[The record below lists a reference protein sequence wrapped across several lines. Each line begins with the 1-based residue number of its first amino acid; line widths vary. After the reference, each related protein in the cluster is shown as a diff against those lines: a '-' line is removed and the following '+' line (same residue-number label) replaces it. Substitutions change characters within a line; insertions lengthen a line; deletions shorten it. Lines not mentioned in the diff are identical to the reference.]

1 MKNLRKERKKVCI
14 ILFNQVKLP
23 DLLHFWMPLIFI
35 LKKKSEKS
43 KWLEQLPDLKQTDF
57 EELVDF
63 VRMSNLKLKCFG
75 VIIDSS
81 RNMVVVHL
89 FPLSKI
95 YLTIKEKRK
104 EKSTLS
110 MTINDTTVLFIF
122 VVHIGDIW
130 RTVTPITSFHLKSML
145 THKLQK

>member
-1 MKNLRKERKKVCI
+1 MTDNFEGWRVTALMRPDYSFGHNRRLKDYVETQKHIDPTRPHGVVFHMGDERET
-14 ILFNQVKLP
+14 FNK
-23 DLLHFWMPLIFI
+23 IFG
-35 LKKKSEKS
+35 
-43 KWLEQLPDLKQTDF
+43 DA
-57 EELVDF
+57 
-63 VRMSNLKLKCFG
+63 
-75 VIIDSS
+75 
-81 RNMVVVHL
+81 
-89 FPLSKI
+89 
-95 YLTIKEKRK
+95 IKEYNKGKRK